1 MLNKI
6 NHFEKQALNAYI
18 KISKDNYNIKII
30 KLKEMLNKRRNLVN
44 NLETEQFIY
53 SLFIVYL

>member
-44 NLETEQFIY
+44 NVETEQD
-53 SLFIVYL
+53 LN